1 MNRTIFSLLFLI
13 FFISCNKQSDRT
25 SIPRYLINPEN
36 SKTLIYSEV
45 ISDEEYL
52 KLDIDSLN
60 PIGSIDQLIRY
71 GDGYFILDKR
81 TNKVLKY
88 SLDGKF
94 KFVVSRQGKGPGE
107 YVDISSISISSK
119 DSLLVIFDQMAMAI
133 RYYSAI
139 DGSFKSTV
147 KLDFLPLEI
156 TCLDEGKIA
165 ACMNFTPHP
174 KEMKMKSPNNL
185 IYFRDPE
192 QILNAFLPF
201 DPEWVIPNYSGGQIF
216 SNSTDGVFF
225 MPTFYDEVYALDSKS
240 CRPILTLDFGKYNFR
255 KEIFDG
261 FNSSSERLDNL
272 YRSNMVFSK
281 AGFHEFD
288 SSYFFE
294 FSWKGIGYWALIN
307 KANGLVRTA
316 RGIKNDLSGIP
327 SGIYIG
333 AEGNRMFQAIE
344 PYWIISD
351 KNRFLAESKNT
362 SLSAEERLRYK
373 TQYLHIDSLFP
384 NLSDSDNPVL
394 GILTLK

>member
-1 MNRTIFSLLFLI
+1 L
-13 FFISCNKQSDRT
+13 
-25 SIPRYLINPEN
+25 
-36 SKTLIYSEV
+36 
-45 ISDEEYL
+45 DEQYL
-52 KLDIDSLN
+52 KLEIDTLN
-60 PIGSIDQLIRY
+60 PIGSIDQLIHY
-71 GDGYFILDKR
+71 VDGYFILDKG

-107 YVDISSISISSK
+107 YVKIASISINSR
-119 DSLLVIFDQMAMAI
+119 DSLIVVFDKMAMAV

-147 KLDFLPLEI
+147 KLDFLPKEI
-156 TCLDEGKIA
+156 TCLGDGKIA

-174 KEMKMKSPNNL
+174 KEMKKKSPNNL

-192 QILNAFLPF
+192 QIINAFLPF
-201 DPEWVIPNYSGGQIF
+201 NHEWVIPNYSGGQIF
-216 SNSTDGVFF
+216 TNSAHGVFF

-240 CRPILTLDFGKYNFR
+240 CKPILKLDFGKYNFR

-261 FNSSSERLDNL
+261 FNSSSERLNNM
-272 YRSNMVFSK
+272 YKSNMVFRK

-307 KANGLVRTA
+307 KENGFVRTA
-316 RGIKNDLSGIP
+316 GGIKNDLSGIP
-327 SGIYIG
+327 SGIYLG

-344 PYWIISD
+344 PFFIISE
-351 KNRFLAESKNT
+351 KNRFLSESKNT
-362 SLSAEERLRYK
+362 SLSAEERARFK
-373 TQYLHIDSLFP
+373 TQYLYIDSLFP

-394 GILTLK
+394 GIYSLK